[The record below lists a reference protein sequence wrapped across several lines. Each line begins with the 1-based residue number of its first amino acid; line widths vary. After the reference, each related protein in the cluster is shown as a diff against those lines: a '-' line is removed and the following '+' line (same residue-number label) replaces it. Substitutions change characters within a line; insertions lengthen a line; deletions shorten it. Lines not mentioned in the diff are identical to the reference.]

1 MLSLLSDL
9 GAAPGLVT
17 GTGGEPAADLS
28 AGAPAI
34 LDAFLPS
41 AMAAVRPSTGK
52 GTYAARER
60 RPRAEASWQR
70 QTNAQSAVT
79 STCRP
84 FAQPDLSKQYPHM
97 TRIAAAN
104 GGAKGSHPARD
115 PV

>member
-1 MLSLLSDL
+1 MLSLLPDL

-17 GTGGEPAADLS
+17 GTGREPAVDLA
-28 AGAPAI
+28 AGALLI
-34 LDAFLPS
+34 RSAFVPS
-41 AMAAVRPSTGK
+41 VIAAVQPTAGTG
-52 GTYAARER
+52 TSPARQR
-60 RPRAEASWQR
+60 GPRAATSWQR
-70 QTNAQSAVT
+70 QAKAQSAAT
-79 STCRP
+79 SMCRP